1 MEALA
6 LGSRKVPGGSCVGVT
21 VSSDLPVPS
30 NPYMTESVNAKSMFD
45 RLDILCNK
53 SDVIVGLPGY
63 LGTLNEIIMAAT
75 LSYITDENKRAK
87 KPIFVARHPW
97 EAIWKSICENLN
109 VLFISFYVS

>member
-30 NPYMTESVNAKSMFD
+30 NPYMTESVN
-45 RLDILCNK
+45 
-53 SDVIVGLPGY
+53 
-63 LGTLNEIIMAAT
+63 AT

-109 VLFISFYVS
+109 VLFIPFYVS